1 MQVARHGSHIKES
14 SMQQYSTH
22 RSSSTPLLIAA
33 VGVGALLAYALASPR
48 RRAALLTAG
57 HTAIDAGSRL
67 AATSAERLRQLI
79 PEPTQDAA
87 GRLAAQAEQ
96 AAGSATS
103 SAAERLHH
111 AVDRA
116 SELMHEAVTRA
127 RRLPASARRE
137 AREPWHGLRESV
149 DDRIDG
155 GMSGRAATGGV
166 ILAAAAVGAGLY
178 AWQRYGVSDRLR
190 ERLGADGSGTITL
203 DKTIYIDAPIEHV
216 FDTWADYENF
226 PRFMSNVKNVQPLG
240 GDRSHWTV
248 RGPAGIGVAF
258 DSVAQMQRPTELAW
272 ESEPGSRVQTNGRVM
287 LVPEGAG
294 TRANVHLCYR
304 PPAGA
309 MGQAVSSL
317 LGADPKREF
326 DDDLNRMK
334 GFIES
339 RRLGAQ
345 RSSAST
351 TSAAGSTP

>member
-1 MQVARHGSHIKES
+1 
-14 SMQQYSTH
+14 MQQYSTH
-22 RSSSTPLLIAA
+22 RSSNTPLLIAA
-33 VGVGALLAYALASPR
+33 IGVGALLAYVLASPR
-48 RRAALLTAG
+48 RRAALLTAS
-57 HTAIDAGSRL
+57 HSAIDAGSRL
-67 AATSAERLRQLI
+67 ASTSAERLRQLI
-79 PEPTQDAA
+79 PEPAQESAS
-87 GRLAAQAEQ
+87 RLAAQAEH
-96 AAGSATS
+96 AAGNATS

-116 SELMHEAVTRA
+116 SELMHEAVALA
-127 RRLPASARRE
+127 RRLPASAKRE
-137 AREPWHGLRESV
+137 AREQWRGLRESA
-149 DDRIDG
+149 DDGTDG
-155 GMSGRAATGGV
+155 GTSGRAAAGGV

-190 ERLGADGSGTITL
+190 ERLGADDSGTIAL

-216 FDTWADYENF
+216 FDTWANYENF
-226 PRFMSNVKNVQPLG
+226 PRFMSNVKSVRPLG

-258 DSVAQMQRPTELAW
+258 DSVAQVQRPTELAW
-272 ESEPGSRVQTNGRVM
+272 ESEPGSTVQTSGRVT
-287 LVPEGAG
+287 LVPEGSG
-294 TRANVHLCYR
+294 TRATVRLSYR

-317 LGADPKREF
+317 LGADPRREF

-339 RRLGAQ
+339 RLLGTP
-345 RSSAST
+345 RSSASA

>member
-1 MQVARHGSHIKES
+1 MQVARFGSHIKES

-22 RSSSTPLLIAA
+22 RSSTTPLLIAA
-33 VGVGALLAYALASPR
+33 IGVGALLAYALSSPR

-67 AATSAERLRQLI
+67 ASTSAERLRHLI
-79 PEPTQDAA
+79 PEAAQDSAT
-87 GRLAAQAEQ
+87 RIAAQAEH
-96 AAGSATS
+96 AAGNATS

-116 SELMHEAVTRA
+116 SELMHEAVARA
-127 RRLPASARRE
+127 RRASRSARRE
-137 AREPWHGLRESV
+137 AQDFA
-149 DDRIDG
+149 DDAMDG
-155 GMSGRAATGGV
+155 GSSGRTAAGGV

-190 ERLGADGSGTITL
+190 ERIGADGSGTITL

-216 FDTWADYENF
+216 FDTWANYENF
-226 PRFMSNVKNVQPLG
+226 PRFMSNVKSVRPLG

-272 ESEPGSRVQTNGRVM
+272 ESEPGSTVQTNGRVT
-287 LVPEGAG
+287 LVPEGSG
-294 TRANVHLCYR
+294 TRATVHLCYR

-309 MGQAVSSL
+309 MGQAVSTL
-317 LGADPKREF
+317 LGANPRREF

-339 RRLGAQ
+339 RRLGAP
-345 RSSAST
+345 RSAAST
-351 TSAAGSTP
+351 ASAAGSTP